1 MGIYHAYSLVESI
14 LAAQGGDSDILAAI
28 FGVKAEYL
36 EESFDEM
43 QKRYGAIENYFAE
56 VLGIHAARQKALRDQ
71 EVGKFAQDQ
80 ENTVASME
88 TMLVEARNAALAY
101 THLSID
107 DLHDLAERI
116 NIELMKRRRSG

>member
-1 MGIYHAYSLVESI
+1 MGIYQAYSLVESI

-71 EVGKFAQDQ
+71 EVAGQ
-80 ENTVASME
+80 EWSNPSLSRSAKSSALLQPTAAGSLVVRDVSYKPRLMRRKSAS
-88 TMLVEARNAALAY
+88 Y
-101 THLSID
+101 
-107 DLHDLAERI
+107 
-116 NIELMKRRRSG
+116 